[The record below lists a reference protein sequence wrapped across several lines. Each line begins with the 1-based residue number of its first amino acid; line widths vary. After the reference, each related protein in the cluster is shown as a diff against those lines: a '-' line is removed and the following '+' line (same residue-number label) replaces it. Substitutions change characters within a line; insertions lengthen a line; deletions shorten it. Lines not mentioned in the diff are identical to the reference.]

1 MKKQK
6 DGAEHL
12 IGQKTIRTTL
22 LSSLLSEWNFISK
35 LNFNL
40 LLAMR
45 RLFISAIVILGF
57 VANHNAWANGGLR
70 AGGKSLTEQNRSND
84 LKSYI
89 ESICGGTLNGTSVTF
104 TNSKT
109 PSNNVGDVYFVGI
122 NHYWKGVNDSPY
134 NAYTQINEGVDKIEK
149 VNDDCKQTTSSGT
162 FYTHEAK
169 NANKFFFI
177 SRRDNRGLGT
187 SFNLA
192 FQWYDEWS
200 YVENTSNGYDQLTA
214 CYAKLKDGAP
224 FFSPHNCD
232 TSLETNHYISLND
245 PNVDDEDSMKGYNFT
260 AFLYIPKYVNTENY
274 AKNIATG
281 EYTYTEKTIYVY
293 SNYNSSAQL
302 GKFYVKNSD
311 GTYTEK
317 YFCYT
322 TTNNKK
328 GTKTTVYTRTETTV
342 SVPANTVPYVF
353 FYTVNLNGTRSEKRA
368 SASQFDCPY
377 DVNLNWTS
385 AFDKYNSQLAST
397 KYDGMKEHYILERSY
412 DKINWETIEGI
423 ADIEGNDMAS
433 SSAKTYTDSN
443 LKDFDETTTKIGYTV
458 YYRLTSV
465 IKKSNGTEMARR
477 TAPEIVTVNI
487 PGSSPFSLTIKE
499 DSKSTYNPGVVN
511 TDGEYTEGK
520 NVFTNTIIAA
530 ETDNHDDVILA
541 TGAKLEL
548 IRKDTNTDIA
558 TVVNS
563 YTVTNAS
570 MTLAELASKIGVNGV
585 FSESVN
591 LHPGIST
598 DCSYQL
604 RLKIGSDVIYSNIVD
619 IVGSKVSNQTVGIHR
634 SGTPDSETCADT
646 ELFHNEVSFT
656 PANTGIG
663 TGYYIYCNG
672 EKVMTLVDGGNRK
685 FTDENGKEYTE
696 DALGNITVVHYSEA
710 DPIAVGENGNCEP
723 AFFSYSVVHF
733 DDLGNTY
740 GSEAIDAQYTGSNDE
755 LVINI
760 PSKTSKL
767 GTSYNLAFI
776 RPLINWEIQQTTT
789 DVAQPIAYQIW
800 RKVEKAEFELNNEQN
815 SGATGNVNEDALGTF
830 EMVAE
835 VESNVSQ
842 FSDDIYYA
850 RRKQTT
856 SWTSQIAED
865 EIRPVSYYIKAIY
878 SDDSNVAQNEKEKN
892 SYVIAVQASEGG
904 VFTAIDDVQAEGIS
918 VEVRDNHIIVT
929 GIEGTIN
936 VYNAAG
942 QLAATAQGNGNAT
955 EIDAT
960 GFNGVY
966 VVKAHNMT
974 STKILI
980 K

>member
-1 MKKQK
+1 
-6 DGAEHL
+6 
-12 IGQKTIRTTL
+12 
-22 LSSLLSEWNFISK
+22 
-35 LNFNL
+35 
-40 LLAMR
+40 MR
-45 RLFISAIVILGF
+45 RLFISAIVILSF
-57 VANHNAWANGGLR
+57 VAYQNAWANGGLR
-70 AGGKSLTEQNRSND
+70 NGGKSLTEQNRNSD
-84 LKSYI
+84 LKLYI
-89 ESICGGTLNGTSVTF
+89 ESICGGTLSGTSVSF
-104 TNSKT
+104 SNSKT
-109 PSNNVGDVYFVGI
+109 PANKVGDVYFVGI
-122 NHYWKGVNDSPY
+122 NHYWKGVNASPY
-134 NAYTQINEGVDKIEK
+134 NAYTQINEGVEKIEK

-187 SFNLA
+187 SYNLA

-245 PNVDDEDSMKGYNFT
+245 PNADDENSMKGYNFT
-260 AFLYIPKYVNTENY
+260 AFLYIPKYVNTESY
-274 AKNIATG
+274 AKKIATG

-302 GKFYVKNSD
+302 DKFYVKNSD

-317 YFCYT
+317 YFYYT
-322 TTNNKK
+322 TTNNNKK

-377 DVNLNWTS
+377 DVTLNWTS
-385 AFDKYNSQLAST
+385 AFDKYKSQIPST

-412 DKINWETIEGI
+412 DKISWEAIEGI
-423 ADIEGNDMAS
+423 NDIEGNDMAS

-443 LKDFDETTTKIGYTV
+443 LKDFNETTAKIGYTV

-465 IKKSNGTEMARR
+465 IQKSNGTEMARR

-487 PGSSPFSLTIKE
+487 PGSSPFSLTLKE
-499 DSKSTYNPGVVN
+499 DSKSIYNPGNVTN
-511 TDGEYTEGK
+511 DGEYVEG
-520 NVFTNTIIAA
+520 NNTFTNTIIAT
-530 ETDNHDDVILA
+530 ETDDHDDVILT

-548 IRKDTNTDIA
+548 TRKDAGKDNLL
-558 TVVNS
+558 VVSS

-570 MTLAELASKIGVNGV
+570 MTLSELASKIGLNGI
-585 FSESVN
+585 FTESVKT
-591 LHPGIST
+591 LPGIKT
-598 DCSYQL
+598 DSSYQL

-619 IVGSKVSNQTVGIHR
+619 IVGSKVSNQSVGVHR
-634 SGTPDSETCADT
+634 SGTPDSETCAET

-685 FTDENGKEYTE
+685 FTDENGKEYAE
-696 DALGNITVVHYSEA
+696 DANGTLTVVHYSEA
-710 DPIAVGENGNCEP
+710 APIAVGETGDSDI
-723 AFFSYSVVHF
+723 ASFSYSVVHF
-733 DDLGNTY
+733 DDKGNTY
-740 GSEAIDAQYTGSNDE
+740 GSEAINAEYTGSNDE
-755 LVINI
+755 LVVNI
-760 PSKTSKL
+760 PHKTSKL
-767 GTSYNLAFI
+767 GMHYNLAFI
-776 RPLINWEIQQTTT
+776 RPIINWEVQQTTA
-789 DVAQPIAYQIW
+789 DVAKPIAYQVW
-800 RKVEKAEFELNNEQN
+800 RKVEKAQFELNNEP
-815 SGATGNVNEDALGTF
+815 STGATGNVNEDALGTF
-830 EMVAE
+830 EMVAQ
-835 VESNVSQ
+835 VDSDVHQ
-842 FSDDIYYA
+842 FADDIYYA
-850 RRKQTT
+850 RRKQST
-856 SWTSQIAED
+856 SWTAQIAED
-865 EIRPVSYYIKAIY
+865 EIRPVSYYVKAIY
-878 SDDSNVAQNEKEKN
+878 SDDDEVAQNEKEKN
-892 SYVIAVQASEGG
+892 SYVIAVEASEGG
-904 VFTAIDDVQAEGIS
+904 IFTAIDDVNTEGVS

-942 QLAATAQGNGNAT
+942 QLAATAQGNGDAT

-966 VVKAHNMT
+966 VVKAQNMI
-974 STKILI
+974 STKVLI